1 MFMIFRTLKL
11 DKSQLL
17 HNNTR
22 KISCHWYPNDKF
34 NPENKF
40 KVRMILG
47 IVIVLKM
54 KSRYKNKM
62 W

>member
-1 MFMIFRTLKL
+1 MIFRTLKL
-11 DKSQLL
+11 DKCQLL
-17 HNNTR
+17 YNTR

-47 IVIVLKM
+47 ILVLK
-54 KSRYKNKM
+54 
-62 W
+62 